1 MELPYKREIHAFHYP
16 VSSFLWLSLSPFP
29 PFLTVTHVPLFPYL
43 SLTPS
48 LCFVSFYSFMFCAT
62 QCLPFSSPF
71 LCFYHTML
79 SISVLL
85 FLLPS
90 LCLPPPPHR
99 PKKNFFQRGQGRGGE
114 SLYARSEVRKKK
126 IFPLLLIICCCVC
139 VCMAPW
145 IPLLS
150 AEGQIASTCT
160 SSLAQGRQVWT
171 WGCWGVTMS
180 L

>member
-1 MELPYKREIHAFHYP
+1 MELPYKREVHAFHFP
-16 VSSFLWLSLSPFP
+16 VSSFLWLSLSPLP
-29 PFLTVTHVPLFPYL
+29 PFLIVTLVPPFPSL
-43 SLTPS
+43 SFTPS

-62 QCLPFSSPF
+62 KCLPTPSPS
-71 LCFYHTML
+71 LCLYHTML

-90 LCLPPPPHR
+90 LCLSPPPTTPKR
-99 PKKNFFQRGQGRGGE
+99 IFSSGGGGGELSFARSEGKKNF
-114 SLYARSEVRKKK
+114 L
-126 IFPLLLIICCCVC
+126 LLLIICCCVC

-145 IPLLS
+145 VPLLS

-160 SSLAQGRQVWT
+160 SSLAQGRRVWT
-171 WGCWGVTMS
+171 RGCWGVTVS